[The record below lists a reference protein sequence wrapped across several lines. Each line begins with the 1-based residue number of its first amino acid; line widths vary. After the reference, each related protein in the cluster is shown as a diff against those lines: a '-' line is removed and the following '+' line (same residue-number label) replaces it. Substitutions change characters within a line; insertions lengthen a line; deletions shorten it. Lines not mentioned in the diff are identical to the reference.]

1 MKRILGIDFSPL
13 ADPWEQKAIHAWCSH
28 TLHGHHSPDYILYN
42 IAIHPGKF
50 FIFLRVPRVNSV
62 ILQIFTWQWH
72 ILILYSLWYLYD
84 RKSPQNG
91 GYRNNF
97 PQRWRFY
104 KWFAKY
110 FPATLHKTAEL
121 PPDQNYIVGYHP
133 HGILCMAI
141 TANFSSEG
149 TDKSKVKNYL
159 LQNRLIQFPG
169 IRFSCCTL
177 ASNFRTMI
185 TRELLLL
192 AGCIDCSKESIG
204 NALTQQKGGRAVV
217 IAIGNS

>member
-13 ADPWEQKAIHAWCSH
+13 ADPWEQKLY
-28 TLHGHHSPDYILYN
+28 TLGAKYP
-42 IAIHPGKF
+42 
-50 FIFLRVPRVNSV
+50 V

-84 RKSPQNG
+84 RKSPENG

-97 PQRWRFY
+97 PQRWIFY

-110 FPATLHKTAEL
+110 FPVTLHKTAEL
-121 PPDQNYIVGYHP
+121 PPDKNYIIGYHP

-149 TDKSKVKNYL
+149 TDKSKVV
-159 LQNRLIQFPG
+159 
-169 IRFSCCTL
+169 
-177 ASNFRTMI
+177 SNFR
-185 TRELLLL
+185 
-192 AGCIDCSKESIG
+192 
-204 NALTQQKGGRAVV
+204 
-217 IAIGNS
+217 